1 MYLPEDPAFIDPPD
15 VGVGTKPIPK
25 TQTQIFFGCDC
36 MVLTNFLKKG
46 LLMDFF
52 DTKAQFL

>member
-1 MYLPEDPAFIDPPD
+1 MYLPAFIDPAFIDPPD

-52 DTKAQFL
+52 